1 MIKAVFFDIDG
12 TLLVSGL
19 GTLPAS
25 AKKALYDLKK
35 KGILIFIASGRHIC
49 EIQKQP
55 MYDIPFDGYVL
66 LNGQIGLNKQKE
78 VMFEYPIDKRDQL
91 KLIEIF
97 NQKGISLMLVEKN
110 RLYINCIKD
119 QVYQAQG
126 NIASE
131 LPIIEK
137 YRGDV
142 LYQATA
148 FVGEKQ
154 AKELMEQLPY
164 SKMTRWNSYG
174 IDIIAKEG
182 GKKKGIESILQIY
195 QLSWDEVMSFGDGEN
210 DKEML
215 LNSKIGVAMQNGNQE
230 VQEVSDYVTA
240 CAEKDGII
248 KALRHFQILP

>member
-97 NQKGISLMLVEKN
+97 NQKEISLMLVEKIV
-110 RLYINCIKD
+110 YI
-119 QVYQAQG
+119 
-126 NIASE
+126 
-131 LPIIEK
+131 
-137 YRGDV
+137 
-142 LYQATA
+142 
-148 FVGEKQ
+148 
-154 AKELMEQLPY
+154 
-164 SKMTRWNSYG
+164 
-174 IDIIAKEG
+174 
-182 GKKKGIESILQIY
+182 
-195 QLSWDEVMSFGDGEN
+195 
-210 DKEML
+210 
-215 LNSKIGVAMQNGNQE
+215 
-230 VQEVSDYVTA
+230 
-240 CAEKDGII
+240 
-248 KALRHFQILP
+248 